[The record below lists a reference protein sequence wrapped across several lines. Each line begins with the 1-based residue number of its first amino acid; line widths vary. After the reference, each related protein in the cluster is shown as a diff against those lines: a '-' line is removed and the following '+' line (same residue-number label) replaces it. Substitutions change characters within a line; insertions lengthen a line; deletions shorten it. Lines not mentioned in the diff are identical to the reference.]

1 MTLCWWCASWRVIK
15 RLGDLSAAPAFVDQK
30 TTKFAHRKACPAQP
44 LVWILKFIYKSYGY
58 DNFLNF
64 GNHAVG
70 FCSQV
75 YPPGYTCLVRN
86 GVCPQIA
93 YAFCTFSHEGHSY
106 CRCKNPNFEK
116 KFTKKWSNHKYSS
129 PASSSAAVGKRT
141 SALQGRRMGAGG
153 CSDMTVSVSAT
164 SASV

>member
-116 KFTKKWSNHKYSS
+116 SS
-129 PASSSAAVGKRT
+129 LKSGATTNIPRL
-141 SALQGRRMGAGG
+141 LQVVQPSEKEHQLYRAGG
-153 CSDMTVSVSAT
+153 WAQVAVVT
-164 SASV
+164 